1 MIDASKKML
10 FIVGVLTNS
19 FKLLSGYQTASLFLV
34 AICVG
39 EKGDLNSSTKWQTTC
54 NKQL

>member
-39 EKGDLNSSTKWQTTC
+39 EKGDLNSSTIWQTTC